1 MENIRLRKPT
11 AKDGA
16 ALHDLVQQ
24 CAPLDENSRYCNLL
38 QVSHFADT
46 GIVAECANALIGFI
60 TGYRVPGRDGV
71 LFVWQ
76 VGVSPAGRGQGLG
89 VRMLNALVARLGD
102 VDAVETTVTR
112 DNRASTVMFE
122 KFARLHGASVSRE
135 TLFHKREHF
144 ASRHDDEVLFR
155 IGPLRALQSRRSPD
169 EQADTPAPA
178 H

>member
-1 MENIRLRKPT
+1 MQKTRLRMPT

-16 ALHDLVQQ
+16 ALHELVQQ

-38 QVSHFADT
+38 QVSHFSET
-46 GIVAECANALIGFI
+46 GIIAECDNALIGFI

-89 VRMLNALVARLGD
+89 VRMLNALVARVGD
-102 VDAVETTVTR
+102 VDTVETTVTS
-112 DNRASTVMFE
+112 DNTASTAMFE
-122 KFARLHGASVSRE
+122 KFARENGASISRE
-135 TLFHKREHF
+135 VLFHKQEHF
-144 ASRHDDEVLFR
+144 ASRHEDEVLFR
-155 IGPLRALQSRRSPD
+155 IGPLATTRTRASSVAR
-169 EQADTPAPA
+169 ADSLAPA